1 LPLSGLTLV
10 QRALSQHP
18 PFLFAVGTEG
28 ALCYS
33 ASVRDASTPSLPR
46 EALDQLDALYRL
58 ARHLTGNDD
67 DANDLVQETYARA
80 YASVGRFVAGS
91 NVRAWLFRILRNLFV
106 DSYRRERS
114 SPVRA
119 GLEEDD
125 QAAEGVT
132 STEPLRGD
140 DELERLRGVVAE
152 DIESALRSLSVDARA
167 IVLLDLEG
175 LTETELAEVLGC
187 SLGTVKSRLSRARA
201 KLRERLRDYAR

>member
-1 LPLSGLTLV
+1 V
-10 QRALSQHP
+10 QRALSRHS
-18 PFLFAVGTEG
+18 PFLFAVG
-28 ALCYS
+28 ADRAVCYS
-33 ASVRDASTPSLPR
+33 ASVRDGSSPSLPR
-46 EALDQLDALYRL
+46 DALDQLDALYRL

-67 DANDLVQETYARA
+67 DASDLVQETYARA
-80 YASVGRFVAGS
+80 YASVAQFVAGS

-106 DSYRRERS
+106 DRYRRERS

-125 QAAEGVT
+125 HAEAAAPR
-132 STEPLRGD
+132 EPLRGD
-140 DELERLRGVVAE
+140 DELERLRSIVAE
-152 DIESALRSLSVDARA
+152 DIQAALQSLSFDARA

-175 LTETELAEVLGC
+175 LTESELAEVLGC